1 MRFYPLLPGWLMGLL
16 AGLLGATSAAAQLA
30 PGLPAPAPLPCLLL
44 PLGPAERV
52 AAAPLIVEA
61 QVLDA
66 QGEWDAG
73 HQRIFTRQHLRV
85 FRVLKGA
92 LPDTAAL
99 PLLVEGGQVGLIRQE
114 LTNTLR
120 PLPPGQQGIFFLMP
134 APWPGL
140 ASAWA
145 AYASSQGVIAF
156 DLAQNTAAEPTRPYA
171 SPAAALAQT
180 IQLSGQPAQVL
191 RPNPALAA
199 AAQQAAARAAAAAT
213 QRTQA
218 VAISGFSPSVTTAG
232 TGAVLTIVGSGFGSS
247 RGSGGVDFRNA
258 DDGGA
263 TTTRALAFDYLS
275 WSDTRI
281 QVRVP
286 SLASDGHPAGTGLLR
301 VTAADGSTA
310 DSATPLTIVYALT
323 TINNTSSTF
332 VDRPNHVA
340 TNGAGGLNFQLA
352 PNFRANAAAVAAWQR
367 ALAQWRCRTGINW
380 ALGPDAAAN
389 TIALDQA
396 NVVAFDDG
404 SLPARVL
411 GRTST
416 YYSGCYNLQGEVVFY
431 TQEIDQQFATSLTF
445 QFGPALATAGQYD
458 FESVATHELGHAQQL
473 SHLIRPGAIMHY
485 GIAAGANLRTLNPAS
500 DVAGGR
506 LVLRTRSFRQRGCG
520 GPAMLPAPLTS
531 LGATT
536 PGGATFPFSTRDE
549 CYVSGFVLERS
560 AGPDTT
566 AAAAGWQAV
575 ASTSAG
581 QASGQYQ
588 LADPQPAT
596 GLRYYR
602 LGVRRP
608 DGTTD
613 YAAPLPASADT
624 ATAGPQVFPNPLG
637 ANQLQLSY
645 PAAAA
650 GTLVLRLYDTVG
662 RCCLAQAVSVQA
674 GLNLLSLN
682 AEGLLPGLYLL
693 RFTASGQPSYT
704 VRLLRL

>member
-1 MRFYPLLPGWLMGLL
+1 MRFYTLLLGWLVGLL
-16 AGLLGATSAAAQLA
+16 AGLAAGPAAAQLA
-30 PGLPAPAPLPCLLL
+30 PPAPAPLPCLLL

-66 QGEWDAG
+66 RGEWDAG

-85 FRVLKGA
+85 FQVLKGA

-99 PLLVEGGQVGLIRQE
+99 ALLVEGGQVELARQE

-120 PLPPGQQGIFFLMP
+120 PLPPGRQGIFFLVP

-140 ASAWA
+140 APAWA
-145 AYASSQGVIAF
+145 AYASSQGVITF
-156 DLAQNTAAEPTRPYA
+156 DLAQNTATEPARPYA

-180 IQLSGQPAQVL
+180 SQLSGQPAQVL
-191 RPNPALAA
+191 RPNLALAA
-199 AAQQAAARAAAAAT
+199 AAQQAAARAGVATT
-213 QRTQA
+213 QRAQA
-218 VAISGFSPSVTTAG
+218 LIVSSFSPAIAAAG

-286 SLASDGHPAGTGLLR
+286 SLAADGHPAGTGPLR

-310 DSATPLTIVYALT
+310 DTATPLTIVYALT
-323 TINNTSSTF
+323 NVDNAGATF

-340 TNGAGGLNFQLA
+340 TNGEGGLTFQLA
-352 PNFRANAAAVAAWQR
+352 PNFQSNAAAAAAWQR

-380 ALGPDAAAN
+380 RLGAAAAAN

-396 NVVAFDDG
+396 NVVAFDEG
-404 SLPARVL
+404 ASLPARVL
-411 GRTST
+411 GRTTS
-416 YYSGCYNLQGEVVFY
+416 YYAGCYDLQGEVVFRV
-431 TQEIDQQFATSLTF
+431 QEVDQQFAINLPF

-458 FESVATHELGHAQQL
+458 FESVTTHELGHAQQL
-473 SHLIRPGAIMHY
+473 AHLIRPGAIMHY
-485 GIAAGANLRTLNPAS
+485 GIGAGVNLRTLNPAS

-506 LVLRTRSFRQRGCG
+506 LVLRTRSFWQRGCG
-520 GPAMLPAPLTS
+520 GPALLPAPLTS
-531 LGATT
+531 LGPTT
-536 PGGATFPFSTRDE
+536 TGGAIFPFSTRDE
-549 CYVSGFVLERS
+549 CFVSGFVLERS

-566 AAAAGWQAV
+566 AAAAGWQVV
-575 ASTSAG
+575 ASASAG

-588 LADPQPAT
+588 LADLQPAP

-608 DGTTD
+608 DGTID
-613 YAAPLPASADT
+613 YAAPLPAGAE
-624 ATAGPQVFPNPLG
+624 AIVGPQLFPNPLASG
-637 ANQLQLSY
+637 PLQLSY

-650 GTLVLRLYDTVG
+650 GTLELRLYDTVG
-662 RCCLAQAVSVQA
+662 RYCLGKAVSVQA
-674 GLNLLSLN
+674 GLNVLSLN
-682 AEGLLPGLYLL
+682 TLGLTPGLYLL
-693 RFTASGQPSYT
+693 RLTASGQPSYT
-704 VRLLRL
+704 LRLMRL